1 MKIMSSPL
9 IQFDKVTK
17 SFGTNHVLN
26 SVEFSVKIGE
36 IAAIIGKSGT
46 GKSVLLK
53 HIIGLIKPDSGNV
66 LFNGKNTAG
75 MSRMERRAFKNSMS
89 YMFQGNALFD
99 SMTIFD
105 NIALPLRE
113 NTSLSKKKI
122 KEKVREK
129 TDQLDLYDID
139 NKYPSQ
145 ISGGMKKRVA
155 LARALITDPEI
166 VLFDEPTTGLD
177 PIRKHAV
184 HQMICDYQREFGF
197 TGIMVSHEIPDIFH
211 ITQRIIMLDEG
222 IVIFEGSPDDIRQS
236 VNPAIV
242 EFIKGLET
250 RQDEL
255 PGLAPHSQG
264 VEKFNEE
271 LARLNRYS
279 IPFSIIILTV
289 ENINEINAKLGHITG
304 QTVLKNF
311 ADRVQQHIRLID
323 SCSRCGFDKLMII
336 LPSRKV
342 NEARTVCVRLA
353 SELSRSE
360 ILDSEAALES
370 EICFRISAAFI
381 EAEKDSRLEDI
392 ISYAEVMESIRYEFR
407 VC

>member
-1 MKIMSSPL
+1 MTNPL
-9 IQFDKVTK
+9 IQFDKVSK
-17 SFGTNHVLN
+17 SFGTNHVLHD
-26 SVEFSVKIGE
+26 VAFSVKHGE

-53 HIIGLIKPDSGNV
+53 HIIGLIHPDSGSV
-66 LFNGKNTAG
+66 LFNGKDTSVMTRA
-75 MSRMERRAFKNSMS
+75 ERRAFKNSMS

-105 NIALPLRE
+105 NIALPLME
-113 NTSLSKKKI
+113 NTSLSRKKI
-122 KEKVREK
+122 SEKVREK

-155 LARALITDPEI
+155 LARALITDPKI

-222 IVIFEGSPDDIRQS
+222 MVIFEGSPDDIRQAT
-236 VNPAIV
+236 NPAIV
-242 EFIKGLET
+242 EFIKGLES
-250 RQDEL
+250 RRDDM

-264 VEKFNEE
+264 IEKFNEE
-271 LARLNRYS
+271 MARLNRYS
-279 IPFSIIILTV
+279 LPFSIIILTI

-311 ADRVQQHIRLID
+311 AERVQQHIRLID

-336 LPSRKV
+336 LPCRKV

-353 SELSRSE
+353 SELSKSE
-360 ILDSEAALES
+360 ILDSDEMSGPEV
-370 EICFRISAAFI
+370 CFRISAAFV

-392 ISYAEVMESIRYEFR
+392 ISYSEVMESIRYEFR

>member
-1 MKIMSSPL
+1 MSQPL

-26 SVEFSVKIGE
+26 SIEFSVYNGE

-53 HIIGLIKPDSGNV
+53 HIIGLIKPDSGDV
-66 LFNGKNTAG
+66 LFNGENVSG
-75 MSRMERRAFKNSMS
+75 MNRGDRRDFKNGLS

-105 NIALPLRE
+105 NIALPLKE
-113 NTSLSKKKI
+113 KTSFSKKKI
-122 KEKVREK
+122 QDKVREK

-155 LARALITDPEI
+155 LARALVTDPKI

-222 IVIFEGSPDDIRQS
+222 MIIFEGSPEEIRQS
-236 VNPAIV
+236 SNPVIMD
-242 EFIKGLET
+242 FIRGLEI
-250 RQDEL
+250 RRDEL

-279 IPFSIIILTV
+279 LPFSIIILTI

-304 QTVLKNF
+304 QTVLKSF

-336 LPSRKV
+336 LPCRKV
-342 NEARTVCVRLA
+342 NEARVVCVRLA

-360 ILDSEAALES
+360 ILDSVHTP
-370 EICFRISAAFI
+370 EICFSISAGFA
-381 EAEKDSRLEDI
+381 EAKKDSRLEDI
-392 ISYAEVMESIRYEFR
+392 INHVEVMESIRYEFR

>member
-1 MKIMSSPL
+1 MKRPL

-17 SFGTNHVLN
+17 LFGANHVLN
-26 SVEFSVKIGE
+26 AVDLSIFNGE
-36 IAAIIGKSGT
+36 ITAVIGKSGT

-53 HIIGLIKPDSGNV
+53 HIIGLLEPDSGNV
-66 LFNGKNTAG
+66 LFNGQNIASMNRG
-75 MSRMERRAFKNSMS
+75 GRRQLKGKLS

-99 SMTIFD
+99 SMTIYD
-105 NIALPLRE
+105 NIALPLLE
-113 NTSLSKKKI
+113 KTTFSKKEIRK
-122 KEKVREK
+122 KVREK

-166 VLFDEPTTGLD
+166 ILFDEPTTGLD

-184 HQMICDYQREFGF
+184 HQMICDYQREFGY
-197 TGIMVSHEIPDIFH
+197 TGIMVSHEVPDIFH

-222 IVIFEGSPDDIRQS
+222 MVIFEGSPEEIRQS
-236 VNPAIV
+236 SNPVVV
-242 EFIKGLET
+242 EFIRGLET
-250 RQDEL
+250 RRDEQS
-255 PGLAPHSQG
+255 GLTPHAQG

-271 LARLNRYS
+271 LARLNRYGL
-279 IPFSIIILTV
+279 PFSIIILTI
-289 ENINEINAKLGHITG
+289 ENINEINVELGHITG
-304 QTVLKNF
+304 QTVLKSF

-336 LPSRKV
+336 LPCRKI
-342 NEARTVCVRLA
+342 NEARIVCVRLA
-353 SELSRSE
+353 SELSKTE
-360 ILDSEAALES
+360 ILDSEHTPEV
-370 EICFRISAAFI
+370 CFQISAGFV
-381 EAEKDSRLEDI
+381 EAQKDSRLENI
-392 ISYAEVMESIRYEFR
+392 IRDAEAMESIRYEFR